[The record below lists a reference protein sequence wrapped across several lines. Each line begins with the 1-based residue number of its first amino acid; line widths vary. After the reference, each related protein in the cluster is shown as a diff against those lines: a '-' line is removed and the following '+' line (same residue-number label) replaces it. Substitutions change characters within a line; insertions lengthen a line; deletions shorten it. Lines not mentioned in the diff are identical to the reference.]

1 MDVTGGLPGGDGLD
15 ALKEELGGGDDENES
30 WAPLEVGQEKSLSKD
45 GGVVKKLLVRGEG
58 WKTPDKGDEVS
69 GACSV
74 MCFLEASQH

>member
-15 ALKEELGGGDDENES
+15 ALKEELGGGDDNES
-30 WAPLEVGQEKSLSKD
+30 WSPLEVGQEKKLSKD